1 MRLGPAVLPDAEL
14 LSSVIEVPWNF
25 LAGSE
30 GRLIPESRGAAQ
42 TMDPVEILARAG
54 VRFLEA
60 RSDARVVD
68 AQVDT
73 AYGNAL
79 ADLAVT
85 GRPACRAG
93 LGPFVDAKSVVVAQN
108 ANTPRVRS
116 QINESAMQSEAISPR
131 RVSGKR

>member
-1 MRLGPAVLPDAEL
+1 MRLGPAVLSNGEL

-42 TMDPVEILARAG
+42 TMDLVEILERAA
-54 VRFLEA
+54 VHFLVA
-60 RSDARVVD
+60 RSDPRVVD
-68 AQVDT
+68 SQVDT

-79 ADLAVT
+79 ADLSVT
-85 GRPACRAG
+85 GRPAGLWPVCRCEVCG
-93 LGPFVDAKSVVVAQN
+93 
-108 ANTPRVRS
+108 RRS
-116 QINESAMQSEAISPR
+116 ERKYTARQVSNKNESAMQSEAISPR